1 MECCVQW
8 QPLQHGYLAV
18 HGSGSGPFFKFQD
31 GCPMSRKLFVARVRG
46 ALEQAGLQPER
57 LVERSFRIVA
67 ATTAAEWGLDDSL
80 IKTLGQ

>member
-46 ALEQAGLQPER
+46 ALEQAGLR
-57 LVERSFRIVA
+57 FRIVA